1 MELNTSSFLKTS
13 IVGKVNNL
21 PSFKNEAL
29 LPVFEAVANSIEA
42 IEDKIEISAGKIT
55 VEILRDSQMSFSQF
69 EQDNEIII
77 GFKITDNGIGFDKD
91 NYDSFLTSDTTHK
104 LEKGC
109 KGIGRFFWLK
119 AFDSVEVVSVY
130 SNGDEKRKRSFRF
143 TEKMGIHNVEH
154 QETEE
159 RQETS
164 VSLVGFKEQ
173 YRKQPSAYKTTSK
186 IAQRILEHCLS
197 YYIDKKAPTILV
209 KDSINKISLN
219 DMFKEIEKNLTV
231 EKFEH
236 SGESFTI
243 SHIKLYSTYNKM
255 HNLAFCANSRCVK
268 TLNISN
274 LLGTTAQFDE
284 EDNKFVYSVYVS
296 SPYLDKNVDS
306 CRIEFNIPEKDSEL
320 RFQGLSLSMNQLKS
334 IILEKS
340 KDFLSE
346 YLSAVRIRK
355 QEIAS
360 NYVSEKNPTLR
371 AVLHYCPEIYDEFE
385 PNTSEERIDEIL
397 YKHKGRAEFEIRK
410 KSKEILKTQAS
421 SVAEIKPVFDEI
433 KDKIGNFQKDQLAGY
448 ILFRKMIIDLLD
460 KKIELNKNG
469 KYSNEDIV
477 HDIVF
482 PRRSSSHLLD
492 YSEHN
497 LWLIDEILTFHSF
510 ATSDNRLCDF
520 SYSESEERP
529 DIITFAEIDEDRTAR
544 SVSIVEFKKPQR
556 KNFDEDPT
564 RQLYRYVRK
573 IKTNEIIMP
582 NGRNLMTSETTRFY
596 CYAVCDINKKIH
608 EFAENNN
615 YSKLKSEFGYY
626 LYNRN
631 LNAHT
636 EIIAFDK
643 IITDAK
649 QRHKAFFEKLGL

>member
-1 MELNTSSFLKTS
+1 
-13 IVGKVNNL
+13 
-21 PSFKNEAL
+21 
-29 LPVFEAVANSIEA
+29 
-42 IEDKIEISAGKIT
+42 
-55 VEILRDSQMSFSQF
+55 MSFEQF
-69 EQDNEIII
+69 ESDNENII
-77 GFKITDNGIGFDKD
+77 GFKITDNGIGFDKE

-119 AFDSVEVVSVY
+119 AFDSVEIDSVY
-130 SNGDEKRKRSFRF
+130 SDKELNRKRSFRF
-143 TEKMGIHNVEH
+143 TKKKGIHNIVDD
-154 QETEE
+154 ETDKSK
-159 RQETS
+159 ETT
-164 VSLVGFKEQ
+164 VSLLGFKEQ

-197 YYIDKKAPTILV
+197 YYIDKKAPVILV
-209 KDSINKISLN
+209 KDSIEKLSLN
-219 DMFKEIEKNLTV
+219 EMFREIEKNITIESIKHSD
-231 EKFEH
+231 EKF
-236 SGESFTI
+236 TV

-255 HNLAFCANSRCVK
+255 HNMVFCANSRCVK
-268 TLNISN
+268 AINISN
-274 LLGTTAQFDE
+274 LLGTAAQFDE
-284 EDNKFVYSVYVS
+284 EDRKFVYSVYVS
-296 SPYLDKNVDS
+296 SPYLDQNVDS
-306 CRIEFNIPEKDSEL
+306 CRIEFNIPEKKSDL
-320 RFQGLSLSMNQLKS
+320 RFDGLSLSMNELKL
-334 IILEKS
+334 IILERTKE
-340 KDFLSE
+340 FLSD

-360 NYVSEKNPTLR
+360 DYVATKNPTLR
-371 AVLHYCPEIYDEFE
+371 AVLHYCPEIYDDFE
-385 PNTSEERIDEIL
+385 PNTPEERIDEIL
-397 YKHKGRAEFEIRK
+397 HKYKGKAEYEIRK
-410 KSKEILKTQAS
+410 KSKKLLKTQAKS
-421 SVAEIKPVFDEI
+421 IAEIKPEFDDI

-460 KKIELNKNG
+460 KNIEINRNG

-482 PRRSSSHLLD
+482 PRKSSSHLLD

-497 LWLIDEILTFHSF
+497 LWLIDELLTFHSF
-510 ATSDNRLCDF
+510 ATSDKRLCDI
-520 SYSESEERP
+520 SDSDSEERP
-529 DIITFAEIDEDRTAR
+529 DIITFAEIDEDRIAR
-544 SVSIVEFKKPQR
+544 AVSIIEFKKPQR
-556 KNFDEDPT
+556 KYFDEDPT

-573 IKTNEIIMP
+573 IKTNEIKMP
-582 NGRNLMTSETTRFY
+582 NGRNLMTSDTTRFY
-596 CYAVCDINKKIH
+596 CYAVCDINKQIH

-615 YSKLKSEFGYY
+615 YSKLKGEFGYY